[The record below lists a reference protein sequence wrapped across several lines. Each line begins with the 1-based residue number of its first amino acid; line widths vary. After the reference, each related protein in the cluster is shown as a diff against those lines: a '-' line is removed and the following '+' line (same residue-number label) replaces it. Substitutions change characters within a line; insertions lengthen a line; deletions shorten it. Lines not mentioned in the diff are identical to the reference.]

1 MGNEEYF
8 TISFYFMGKKM
19 VPTDVKRIW
28 DIWMTGDCKHQ
39 LTWVKKIKKSVLRTD
54 FTLDIQHDSIYSN
67 QP

>member
-8 TISFYFMGKKM
+8 TISFYFMGKNM

-39 LTWVKKIKKSVLRTD
+39 LTWVKKIKSL
-54 FTLDIQHDSIYSN
+54 F
-67 QP
+67 